1 MEDLGTYW
9 EDFRDKWS
17 FCDSLFCDTI
27 LEVRLGCVTIP
38 STGNIW
44 FIDSCLEL
52 RWCLSVGT
60 LDTSVCGSI
69 PFLWGNTTC
78 TWFVVG
84 EIIITTHCLDSSDD
98 ATFIFV
104 ISTTIHTVSTL
115 TALFPTTDSII
126 VTNSCFTGGTTSE
139 TFFLSCTVELSF
151 STGGWDTTIF
161 L

>member
-1 MEDLGTYW
+1 MEDLGAYCKY
-9 EDFRDKWS
+9 FRDKWS

-27 LEVRLGCVTIP
+27 LEVCLGCVTIP
-38 STGNIW
+38 STGNVW

-52 RWCLSVGT
+52 RWCLSIAT
-60 LDTSVCGSI
+60 LDTGICGSI
-69 PFLWGNTTC
+69 PLLWGNTAC

-98 ATFIFV
+98 TTFVFV
-104 ISTTIHTVSTL
+104 ISTTVHTVSTL

-151 STGGWDTTIF
+151 STRCWDTTIF